1 MLAILKLLN
10 AEEILVMQI
19 KDERNQGF
27 MDLPNFN
34 VRLPLVVVLVIG
46 TWTPET
52 SHYHRMKFW
61 AKHIFWSGT
70 ELRKEEFMRLV
81 PDLQWIQLQKNP
93 HS

>member
-10 AEEILVMQI
+10 AESILVMQI

-27 MDLPNFN
+27 MDLPNFT
-34 VRLPLVVVLVIG
+34 VRLPIVVVLVTG
-46 TWTPET
+46 TWIPEI

-61 AKHIFWSGT
+61 AKHTFWSGT

-81 PDLQWIQLQKNP
+81 PDLQ
-93 HS
+93 